1 MKRYRLIQTACLAA
15 MAVGLASCSQE
26 DLASLGVAEGTPVT
40 FTATGLAMPQVE
52 TRATTDGTWEE
63 GMMVGVKIGSEAKE
77 YAVSP
82 DATDPTKATLAATQG
97 VTPFYWAI
105 PTPPARP
112 RCPPSWCSRIKTS
125 RPTTWRATFLAHRKR

>member
-1 MKRYRLIQTACLAA
+1 MKRYRLIKTACLAA
-15 MAVGLASCSQE
+15 LAVGLASCSQD

-77 YAVSP
+77 LPPTQPRRPSP
-82 DATDPTKATLAATQG
+82 
-97 VTPFYWAI
+97 
-105 PTPPARP
+105 PP
-112 RCPPSWCSRIKTS
+112 KE
-125 RPTTWRATFLAHRKR
+125 